1 MECMATGAMAVLHPD
16 LDRFGMAGEMKE
28 TRW

>member
-1 MECMATGAMAVLHPD
+1 MECMAIEAMAVLHPD
-16 LDRFGMAGEMKE
+16 LDRFGIAGETKE

>member
-1 MECMATGAMAVLHPD
+1 MECMATGAMTVLNPD
-16 LDRFGMAGEMKE
+16 LDRFGMAGEMEE